1 MHSMRALKSYK
12 DVTKFLLYYLKARCH
27 SLGRIVRKMKDGAVV
42 MTCDFFHCPSG
53 QFHHSYIFIV
63 YFLFLAQI

>member
-42 MTCDFFHCPSG
+42 MTCDFFIVLLGS
-53 QFHHSYIFIV
+53 SIILIFS
-63 YFLFLAQI
+63 